1 METLF
6 NHRSIRRFKAKPVEE
21 DVISFVLEA
30 GMRASNT
37 GNMQAYSII
46 CTTKEDLIRELASCH
61 FNQPAAKAPVQLTFC
76 ADFNRFSKWC
86 RQRNA
91 EPGYGNFL
99 SFLVG
104 MTDALLAAQN
114 CCIAAEEKGLGICYL
129 GTTLYK
135 AEEIISILDLPLGV
149 VPVITVVMGYPD
161 EKPELVDRLPLY
173 GVVHR
178 ERYHDY
184 SEEEID
190 RIYEEK
196 EALPLTERLIK
207 ENGKDTLAQIF
218 TDNRYP
224 QELNEDIS
232 RTFLSILAKQ
242 GFMNNG
248 K

>member
-1 METLF
+1 MDTIF
-6 NHRSIRRFKAKPVEE
+6 NHRSIRRFKKKTVEE
-21 DVISFVLEA
+21 DTINLVLEA

-46 CTTKEDLIRELASCH
+46 CTTDEALIEELAPCH

-86 RQRNA
+86 RQRNT
-91 EPGYGNFL
+91 EPGYDNFL

-114 CCIAAEEKGLGICYL
+114 CCIAAEEKGFGICYL

-135 AEEIISILDLPLGV
+135 AEDIIRILNLPLGV
-149 VPVITVVMGYPD
+149 VPVVTVVMGYPD
-161 EKPELVDRLPLY
+161 ESPELTDRLPLY

-178 ERYHDY
+178 QRYNDY
-184 SEEEID
+184 SEDEID

-196 EALPLTERLIK
+196 EALPLTARLLK
-207 ENGKDTLAQIF
+207 ENEKNTLAQVF

-224 QELNEDIS
+224 KIVNDSVSKAL
-232 RTFLSILAKQ
+232 LVVLKKQ
-242 GFMNNG
+242 GFINE
-248 K
+248 

>member
-6 NHRSIRRFKAKPVEE
+6 NHRSIRQFRQNAVEE
-21 DVISFVLEA
+21 DVLNFILEA
-30 GMRASNT
+30 GIRASNT

-46 CTTKEDLIRELASCH
+46 CTTDKALIDELAPCH

-76 ADFNRFSKWC
+76 ADFNRFSRWC

-91 EPGYGNFL
+91 EPGYENFL

-114 CCIAAEEKGLGICYL
+114 CCIAAEKKGLGICYL

-135 AEEIISILDLPLGV
+135 TEDIIRILELPRGV
-149 VPVITVVMGYPD
+149 IPAVTIVMGYPNED
-161 EKPELVDRLPLY
+161 PELTDRLPLY

-178 ERYHDY
+178 QRYNDY

-190 RIYEEK
+190 QIYAEK
-196 EALPLTERLIK
+196 EALPLTEQLLK

-218 TDNRYP
+218 TANRYP
-224 QELNEDIS
+224 KMVNEDIS
-232 RTFLSILAKQ
+232 RMLLTVLQKQ
-242 GFMNNG
+242 GFMDNG
-248 K
+248 S

>member
-1 METLF
+1 METIF
-6 NHRSIRRFKAKPVEE
+6 SHRSIRRFKKKAVEE
-21 DVISFVLEA
+21 DIINLILEA

-46 CTTKEDLIRELASCH
+46 CTTDEALIDELTPCH
-61 FNQPAAKAPVQLTFC
+61 FNQPASKAPVQLTFC

-86 RQRNA
+86 KQRNA

-135 AEEIISILDLPLGV
+135 VEEIIGILDLPKGV

-161 EKPELVDRLPLY
+161 EDPELTDRLPLY

-184 SEEEID
+184 SEDEIEQ
-190 RIYEEK
+190 IYAEK
-196 EALPLTERLIK
+196 EALPLTARLLK
-207 ENGKDTLAQIF
+207 ENEKETLAQIF

-224 QELNEDIS
+224 KTLNEDIS
-232 RTFLSILAKQ
+232 RILLEVLKKQ
-242 GFMNNG
+242 GFMDNE
-248 K
+248 